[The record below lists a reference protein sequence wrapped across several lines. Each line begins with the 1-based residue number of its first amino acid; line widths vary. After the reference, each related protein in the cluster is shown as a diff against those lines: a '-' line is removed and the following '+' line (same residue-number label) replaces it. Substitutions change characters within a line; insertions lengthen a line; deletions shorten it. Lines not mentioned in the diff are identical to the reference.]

1 MDKVNIESSMTQ
13 NSLKCVVH
21 VEIYTYPLSVM
32 RMMIPP
38 SLLAVANKII
48 NTVIRVMLG
57 CTLFHNDECSILK
70 YQCLLLCIILRGN
83 KVNLFIRYAWAKLIS

>member
-21 VEIYTYPLSVM
+21 VEIYTYPQSVM

-38 SLLAVANKII
+38 SLLAVANK
-48 NTVIRVMLG
+48 
-57 CTLFHNDECSILK
+57 
-70 YQCLLLCIILRGN
+70 
-83 KVNLFIRYAWAKLIS
+83 